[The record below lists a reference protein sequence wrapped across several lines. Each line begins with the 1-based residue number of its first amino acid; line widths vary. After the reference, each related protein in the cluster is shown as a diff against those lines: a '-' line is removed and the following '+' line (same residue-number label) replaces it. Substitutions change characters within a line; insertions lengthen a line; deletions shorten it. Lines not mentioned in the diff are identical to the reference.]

1 MEIFTRAENP
11 GPRVQENLPIL
22 NIELSL
28 LDSLSSSWSSVEDG
42 PQSPINYK
50 NCRHPFLLFGKNRHS
65 FRDSTSQSHSPAPFP
80 SIVCS
85 NPSGQGEKSG
95 GSLQNTSL
103 GCAAREHRLGYLLEC
118 WVMYKVN
125 KDKYRTQFSC
135 LGPELSSPGASSGL
149 NIPTFWAYKIRLSL
163 HTSMGTGAGCPQK
176 TSEGK
181 SGCW

>member
-1 MEIFTRAENP
+1 MEIFARAENP
-11 GPRVQENLPIL
+11 RPRVQENLPIL

-50 NCRHPFLLFGKNRHS
+50 NYRHPFLLFGKNLHS
-65 FRDSTSQSHSPAPFP
+65 VRDSTSPSHSPAPFP

-95 GSLQNTSL
+95 GSLQNTSSL
-103 GCAAREHRLGYLLEC
+103 GWKHRLGYLLEC
-118 WVMYKVN
+118 WVMYEVN
-125 KDKYRTQFSC
+125 KDKYHTQFSC
-135 LGPELSSPGASSGL
+135 LGPELSSAGASSGL

-163 HTSMGTGAGCPQK
+163 HTSMDTGAGCPQK
-176 TSEGK
+176 TFEGK
-181 SGCW
+181 SGCR